1 MAMVTTKPAASHGA
15 TLASTTTLPAVT
27 DKSRLPDAVSASTTI
42 SAPENNSGGAST
54 TSNRSAGVVY
64 QAARPQ
70 PSTKKTPASMVTPSH
85 EAISSPTVNTTAMP
99 STAPR
104 PVSLA
109 GRAAGCSAGPL
120 LGSAIDVCHDQLG
133 G

>member
-1 MAMVTTKPAASHGA
+1 MATVTTKPAASQIA
-15 TLASTTTLPAVT
+15 RLASTTTLPAMT
-27 DKSRLPDAVSASTTI
+27 DKSTLPDAVSASTTI
-42 SAPENNSGGAST
+42 SAPENSSGGVST
-54 TSNRSAGVVY
+54 TVSRSAGLVY

-70 PSTKKTPASMVTPSH
+70 PSTKKTPASTVTPSH
-85 EAISSPTVNTTAMP
+85 EATSRPTVNTTARP

-109 GRAAGCSAGPL
+109 GRAVDCSAGPL
-120 LGSAIDVCHDQLG
+120 LGGAIDTCHDQLG

>member
-1 MAMVTTKPAASHGA
+1 MATVTTKPTASHRA
-15 TLASTTTLPAVT
+15 RLASTTTLPAAT
-27 DKSRLPDAVSASTTI
+27 DRSRPPDAVSASTRI
-42 SAPENNSGGAST
+42 RAPENSSGGVST
-54 TSNRSAGVVY
+54 TVSRSAGLVY

-70 PSTKKTPASMVTPSH
+70 PSTKKIPASMITPSH

-109 GRAAGCSAGPL
+109 DGAAGRSADAL
-120 LGSAIDVCHDQLG
+120 LGSAIDMCHDQLG